1 MVKSKLLGLTALS
14 ALTLSL
20 SFVPTQLT
28 YAKETM
34 NSNTSSQSVIEQTL
48 TNESVVTP
56 QGSRSYQL
64 GQTSASIYLNGS
76 LDIQIYTA
84 SSSSDLY
91 SIDIYD
97 SNGRHVYQR
106 DRNPSEGSSFHVS
119 GLYGYHTVRV
129 QTYNNNGTYSLT
141 WP

>member
-1 MVKSKLLGLTALS
+1 MEKSKLLGLTALS
-14 ALTLSL
+14 ALTLTLSL
-20 SFVPTQLT
+20 LPTQQT
-28 YAKETM
+28 YAEESGVSL
-34 NSNTSSQSVIEQTL
+34 NSSSQSSIVQS
-48 TNESVVTP
+48 ESVVTP

-76 LDIQIYTA
+76 LDVQIYT
-84 SSSSDLY
+84 SLSSSDLY

-106 DRNPSEGSSFHVS
+106 DRNPSEGTSFHVS

-129 QTYNNNGTYSLT
+129 QSYNNNGTFTLT

>member
-1 MVKSKLLGLTALS
+1 MEKSKLLGLTALS
-14 ALTLSL
+14 ALTLTLSL
-20 SFVPTQLT
+20 LPTQQT
-28 YAKETM
+28 YAEESGVSL
-34 NSNTSSQSVIEQTL
+34 NSSSQSSIVQP
-48 TNESVVTP
+48 ESVVTP

-76 LDIQIYTA
+76 LDVQIYT
-84 SSSSDLY
+84 SLSSSDLY

-106 DRNPSEGSSFHVS
+106 DRNPSEGTSFHVS

-129 QTYNNNGTYSLT
+129 QSYNNNGTFTLT